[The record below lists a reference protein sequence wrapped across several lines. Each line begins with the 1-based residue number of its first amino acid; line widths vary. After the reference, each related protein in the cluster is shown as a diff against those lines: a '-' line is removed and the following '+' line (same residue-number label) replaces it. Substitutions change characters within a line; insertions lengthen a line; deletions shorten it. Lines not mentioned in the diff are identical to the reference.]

1 MIISQPKDVLEGMDS
16 WCKATFTSNGLLQ
29 EIRSSKITMQQAEN
43 EVVMFVSPKK
53 GYIVNSGEQLALC
66 ANSMF

>member
-1 MIISQPKDVLEGMDS
+1 MSCQVVEEGLNLIISQSKDVLEGMDN

-43 EVVMFVSPKK
+43 EVV
-53 GYIVNSGEQLALC
+53 ILL
-66 ANSMF
+66 